1 MIKSKSILRVTLS
14 LGLVSYLVA
23 CNSIKLLSTSPINNV
38 YCDNFLI
45 YEMCAEDTDN
55 DGIVEHV
62 YFADTSEVFLYRQG
76 AKESIPDRLD
86 MHRCVRAM
94 DEELV
99 STTNRVFGVT
109 DETTFLEKQDIRGA
123 MMLKYVSYMP
133 RVVTCNLQNAQAES
147 DKTSS

>member
-76 AKESIPDRLD
+76 AKESIPDLLRIAALEPWT
-86 MHRCVRAM
+86 RNWLPRQIV
-94 DEELV
+94 
-99 STTNRVFGVT
+99 
-109 DETTFLEKQDIRGA
+109 FLESPMKLLFLRNRISEEQ
-123 MMLKYVSYMP
+123 
-133 RVVTCNLQNAQAES
+133 
-147 DKTSS
+147 

>member
-1 MIKSKSILRVTLS
+1 MIKSKWILRETLS

-23 CNSIKLLSTSPINNV
+23 CNSIKLLSTSPIKNV

-62 YFADTSEVFLYRQG
+62 YFADTSEVFLDRQG
-76 AKESIPDRLD
+76 AKESIPDRLAT
-86 MHRCVRAM
+86 HRCVRAM

-123 MMLKYVSYMP
+123 MMIKYFAYLP
-133 RVVTCNLQNAQAES
+133 EITDCNIRAEQ
-147 DKTSS
+147 KENN

>member
-62 YFADTSEVFLYRQG
+62 YFADSSEVFLYRQG
-76 AKESIPDRLD
+76 AKESIPDRLAT
-86 MHRCVRAM
+86 HRCVRAM

-99 STTNRVFGVT
+99 ATTNRVFGVT

-123 MMLKYVSYMP
+123 MMIKYFAYLP
-133 RVVTCNLQNAQAES
+133 EITACNLRAEQ
-147 DKTSS
+147 KENN

>member
-1 MIKSKSILRVTLS
+1 MIKSKSILRAILL

-23 CNSIKLLSTSPINNV
+23 CTSIKLPSTSPINNV

-76 AKESIPDRLD
+76 ANESIPDRLD

-99 STTNRVFGVT
+99 ATTNRVFGVT
-109 DETTFLEKQDIRGA
+109 DEATFLEKQDIRGA
-123 MMLKYVSYMP
+123 MMIKYFAYLP
-133 RVVTCNLQNAQAES
+133 EITACNLRAEQ
-147 DKTSS
+147 KENN

>member
-23 CNSIKLLSTSPINNV
+23 CNSIKLLSTSPIKNV

-62 YFADTSEVFLYRQG
+62 YFADTSEVFLYRLG
-76 AKESIPDRLD
+76 AKGSIPDRLD

-123 MMLKYVSYMP
+123 MMIKYFAYLP
-133 RVVTCNLQNAQAES
+133 EITACNLRAEQ
-147 DKTSS
+147 KENN